1 MINVYNN
8 EKLAFS
14 VMHNFISIEEC
25 EEMLAYSWQNLKLSD
40 VISNDG
46 KGQKHEGRTGSNTWL
61 KHDASPLIGNVAKRI
76 SQMVRMS
83 LENAEPF
90 QIVHYGEGQK
100 YDYHHDSFDESDE
113 TYNEDYVKTGGQRI
127 VTVLGYLRDVPQG
140 GETGFCYHGLS
151 VQPKAG
157 TVVSWYNVNKETN
170 ERDERSQ
177 HAGLPVIIG
186 EKYAFN
192 LWFREGKFKYDK

>member
-8 EKLAFS
+8 EILAFS
-14 VMHNFISIEEC
+14 VVHNFITTEEC
-25 EEMLAYSWQNLKLSD
+25 EEMLAYSWQNLESAD

-61 KHDASPLIGNVAKRI
+61 KHDASPLIENVAKRI
-76 SQMVRMS
+76 SQMVRMP

-90 QIVHYGEGQK
+90 QVVYYEEGQL
-100 YDYHHDSFDESDE
+100 YDYHHDSFHESDE
-113 TYNEDYVKTGGQRI
+113 SYNKDYVKTGGQRI
-127 VTVLGYLRDVPQG
+127 VTALGYLRDVPQG
-140 GETGFCYHGLS
+140 GETGFCHHGLS
-151 VQPKAG
+151 VHPKAG
-157 TVVSWYNVNKETN
+157 TIVVWYNVNKETN
-170 ERDERSQ
+170 ERNELSQ

-192 LWFREGKFKYDK
+192 LWFREGRFKND

>member
-8 EKLAFS
+8 EKLAFT
-14 VMHNFISIEEC
+14 VVHNFISIEEC
-25 EEMLAYSWQNLKLSD
+25 EEMLAYSWQNLKSAE
-40 VISNDG
+40 VSSPDG
-46 KGQKHEGRTGSNTWL
+46 KGQKHEGRTGTNTWL
-61 KHDASPLIGNVAKRI
+61 EHDASPLIENAAKRI
-76 SQMVRMS
+76 SQMVRMP

-90 QIVHYGEGQK
+90 QVVYYGEGQK
-100 YDYHHDSFDESDE
+100 YDYHYDSFDENDE
-113 TYNEDYVKTGGQRI
+113 AYNEGYVKTGGQRI

-140 GETGFCYHGLS
+140 GETGFCHHGLS

-170 ERDERSQ
+170 ERDELSQ
-177 HAGLPVIIG
+177 HAGLPVIVG

-192 LWFREGKFKYDK
+192 LWFREGKI